1 MHTMKKIT
9 AFGSS
14 LALMALPLVTF
25 AQFGEINDFLDDV
38 SSFINGTLI
47 PLVFAIALFTFIYGM
62 FKYFIMGGDDDGNR
76 QTGRQLMLYS
86 IVGFVAMVSIFG
98 IVNLI
103 AGGLG
108 FSDEENIQNIPNVP
122 TNNR

>member
-1 MHTMKKIT
+1 MKQMGT
-9 AFGSS
+9 FLAAF
-14 LALMALPLVTF
+14 ALLVLPVVTF
-25 AQFGEINDFLDDV
+25 AQFGEINDFLEDI
-38 SSFINGTLI
+38 SSFINSTLI
-47 PLVFAIALFTFIYGM
+47 PLVFAAALLMFIYGM

-76 QTGRQLMLYS
+76 ETGRKLMLGS
-86 IVGFVAMVSIFG
+86 IVAFVAMVSIFG

-122 TNNR
+122 NNNR

>member
-1 MHTMKKIT
+1 MTMKQMGT
-9 AFGSS
+9 FLAAF
-14 LALMALPLVTF
+14 ALLVLPVVTF
-25 AQFGEINDFLDDV
+25 AQFGEINDFLEDI
-38 SSFINGTLI
+38 SSFINSTLI
-47 PLVFAIALFTFIYGM
+47 PLVFAAALLMFIYGM

-76 QTGRQLMLYS
+76 ETGRKLMLGS
-86 IVGFVAMVSIFG
+86 IVAFVAMVSIFG

-122 TNNR
+122 NNNR

>member
-1 MHTMKKIT
+1 MTMKQMGT
-9 AFGSS
+9 FLAAFI
-14 LALMALPLVTF
+14 LLVLPAVTF
-25 AQFGEINDFLDDV
+25 AQFGEINDFLEDI
-38 SSFINGTLI
+38 SSFINSTLI
-47 PLVFAIALFTFIYGM
+47 PLVFAAALLMFIYGM

-76 QTGRQLMLYS
+76 ETGRQLMLYA
-86 IVGFVAMVSIFG
+86 IVGFVAMVSVFG

-108 FSDEENIQNIPNVP
+108 FSDDENIQNIPNVP

>member
-1 MHTMKKIT
+1 MKKFGIYT
-9 AFGSS
+9 LAFAVVLTPA
-14 LALMALPLVTF
+14 LAF
-25 AQFGEINDFLDDV
+25 AQFGGVNDFLDDV
-38 SSFINGTLI
+38 SAFINGTLI
-47 PLVFAIALFTFIYGM
+47 PLVFAIALLVFIYGM
-62 FKYFIMGGDDDGNR
+62 FQYFILGGSEEDNR
-76 QTGRQLMLYS
+76 EKGRSLMLWS

-98 IVNLI
+98 VVNLV